1 MRSIVKRLTFLMVLM
16 TLLGVQAWAG
26 HYTVIVRVAD
36 GTNIKAIADAYEGKV
51 LDTLDT
57 GTYLLELKLTTP
69 KYPVSG
75 VEWMESDLGVGP
87 SKAKGAVVS
96 VGSRT
101 APNWYAEQPAF
112 QLIRNNEALQLS
124 RGSGIV
130 VADINSLVDYSHP
143 ALRGHLTSG
152 FDFVLGKPSDFSLN
166 QSTASFLDQST
177 ASFLDQST
185 ASFLD
190 QSTASFLDQSTAS
203 FLDQSTAS
211 FLDASNPAHGHGTL
225 VAGIIAAI
233 APDALI
239 MPIRAF
245 DDQGQSDQFTIAKAI
260 YWAVDHGADVI
271 NMSFGTMEK
280 SKVLKDAIEYAHK
293 RGVTLV
299 ASAGNEN
306 MESEQ
311 YPASYD
317 KVIAVAATNLWD
329 MKASFS
335 NYGKPVDVSA
345 PGASIIAPYP
355 SGYYAIVSGTSFA
368 SPIVAGEAALLRSL
382 LQKENM
388 KDRIRK
394 NVIKIDHRNPG
405 WKMGEGRIDLRL
417 ALEKK

>member
-1 MRSIVKRLTFLMVLM
+1 MRSLVKRLTFLIVLM

-26 HYTVIVRVAD
+26 HYLVIVRVAD
-36 GTNIKAIADAYEGKV
+36 GANIKAIADAYEGKV

-57 GTYLLELKLTTP
+57 GTYLLDLKLTTP

-75 VEWMESDLGVGP
+75 VEWIESDLSVGP
-87 SKAKGAVVS
+87 SKAKGAVLS
-96 VGSRT
+96 VGSQT
-101 APNWYAEQPAF
+101 TPNWYAQQPAF
-112 QLIRNNEALQLS
+112 QLIRSNEALQLS
-124 RGSGIV
+124 KGSGII

-143 ALRGHLTSG
+143 ALRGHLTAG
-152 FDFVLGKPSDFSLN
+152 FDFVIGKPSDFILN
-166 QSTASFLDQST
+166 QST

-245 DDQGQSDQFTIAKAI
+245 DDQGQSDQFTIAKSI
-260 YWAVDHGADVI
+260 RWAVDHGADVI
-271 NMSFGTMEK
+271 NMSFGTLEK
-280 SKVLKDAIEYAHK
+280 SKVLKDAIEYANK
-293 RGVTLV
+293 QGVTLV

-306 MESEQ
+306 TETEQ

-329 MKASFS
+329 MKTSFS

-345 PGASIIAPYP
+345 PGASIIAPFP
-355 SGYYAIVSGTSFA
+355 NGYYAIVSGTSFA

-405 WKMGEGRIDLRL
+405 CKMGEGRIDLRL

>member
-1 MRSIVKRLTFLMVLM
+1 MRSIVKRLTFLMVLA
-16 TLLGVQAWAG
+16 TLLNVQAWAG
-26 HYTVIVRVAD
+26 QYTVIVRIVD
-36 GTNIKAIADAYEGKV
+36 GANIKAIADAYEGKV
-51 LDTLDT
+51 LDRLDT
-57 GTYLLELKLTTP
+57 GTYLLQLKLTSP
-69 KYPVSG
+69 KYPVTG
-75 VEWMESDLGVGP
+75 VEWMESDQSVGP
-87 SKAKGAVVS
+87 SKIRGAVVS
-96 VGSRT
+96 VSART
-101 APNWYAEQPAF
+101 TPDWYRKQPAF
-112 QLIRNNEALQLS
+112 QLIRDIEALELS
-124 RGSGIV
+124 TGSGIV

-152 FDFVLGKPSDFSLN
+152 YDFVVGKPTDLTLN

-190 QSTASFLDQSTAS
+190 QSTASFLDQSS
-203 FLDQSTAS
+203 AS
-211 FLDASNPAHGHGTL
+211 FLDASSPAHGHGTL

-233 APDALI
+233 APGALI
-239 MPIRAF
+239 MPVRAF

-280 SKVLKDAIEYAHK
+280 SKVLKDAIEYANKH
-293 RGVTLV
+293 GVTLV

-311 YPASYD
+311 YPAAYD

-335 NYGKPVDVSA
+335 NYGKSVDVSA

-355 SGYYAIVSGTSFA
+355 NGYYAIVSGTSFA

>member
-1 MRSIVKRLTFLMVLM
+1 MRTIVKRLTFLMVLV
-16 TLLGVQAWAG
+16 TLLNVQAWAG
-26 HYTVIVRVAD
+26 QYTVIVRVAD
-36 GTNIKAIADAYEGKV
+36 GTNIKAIAEAYEGKV
-51 LDTLDT
+51 LDTLAT
-57 GTYLLELKLTTP
+57 GTYLLQLKLTSP
-69 KYPVSG
+69 KYPVTG
-75 VEWMESDLGVGP
+75 VEWMESDLSVGP
-87 SKAKGAVVS
+87 SKMRGAVVS
-96 VGSRT
+96 VTART
-101 APNWYAEQPAF
+101 APNWYAQQPAF
-112 QLIRNNEALQLS
+112 QLIRKNEALQLS
-124 RGSGIV
+124 SGSGIV

-152 FDFVLGKPSDFSLN
+152 FDFVLGKPADVTLN
-166 QSTASFLDQST
+166 QST

-245 DDQGQSDQFTIAKAI
+245 DDHGQSDQFTIAKAI

-280 SKVLKDAIEYAHK
+280 SKVLKDAIEYANK
-293 RGVTLV
+293 QGVTLV
-299 ASAGNEN
+299 ASAGNDNTET
-306 MESEQ
+306 EQ

-329 MKASFS
+329 MKTSFS
-335 NYGKPVDVSA
+335 NYGKAVDVAA

-355 SGYYAIVSGTSFA
+355 NGYYAIVSGTSFA

>member
-1 MRSIVKRLTFLMVLM
+1 MRSIVKRLTFLIVLM

-26 HYTVIVRVAD
+26 QYTVIVHVAA
-36 GTNIKAIADAYEGKV
+36 GANIKAIAEAYDGKV

-57 GTYLLELKLTTP
+57 GTYLLQLKLTSP
-69 KYPVSG
+69 KYPVTG
-75 VEWMESDLGVGP
+75 VEWMESDQSVGP
-87 SKAKGAVVS
+87 SKIRGAVVS
-96 VGSRT
+96 VTART
-101 APNWYAEQPAF
+101 APNWYAQQPAF
-112 QLIRNNEALQLS
+112 QLIRETEALQLS
-124 RGSGIV
+124 RGAGIV

-143 ALRGHLTSG
+143 ALRGHLTAG
-152 FDFVLGKPSDFSLN
+152 FDFVLGKPSDVSLN

-280 SKVLKDAIEYAHK
+280 SKVLKDAIEYANK
-293 RGVTLV
+293 QGVTLV
-299 ASAGNEN
+299 ASAGNDNTET
-306 MESEQ
+306 EQ

-329 MKASFS
+329 MKTSFS

-355 SGYYAIVSGTSFA
+355 QGYYAIVSGTSFA

>member
-1 MRSIVKRLTFLMVLM
+1 MRSIVKRLTFLIVLM

-26 HYTVIVRVAD
+26 HYLVIVHVAT
-36 GTNIKAIADAYEGKV
+36 GANIKTIADAYDGRV
-51 LDTLDT
+51 LDTLDS
-57 GTYLLELKLTTP
+57 GTYLLDLKLTTP

-75 VEWMESDLGVGP
+75 VEWMESDLSVGP
-87 SKAKGAVVS
+87 SRAKGAVVS
-96 VGSRT
+96 VGSQT
-101 APNWYAEQPAF
+101 APNWYAQQPAF
-112 QLIRNNEALQLS
+112 QLIHNNEALQLS

-130 VADINSLVDYSHP
+130 VADINSLIDYSHP

-152 FDFVLGKPSDFSLN
+152 FDFVLGKPSDFTLN
-166 QSTASFLDQST
+166 QST

-239 MPIRAF
+239 MPVRAF

-271 NMSFGTMEK
+271 NMSFGTLEK
-280 SKVLKDAIEYAHK
+280 SKVLKDAIDYANK
-293 RGVTLV
+293 QGVTLI

-306 MESEQ
+306 MDTEQ
-311 YPASYD
+311 FPAAYD
-317 KVIAVAATNLWD
+317 KVIGVGATNLWD
-329 MKASFS
+329 MKTSFS
-335 NYGKPVDVSA
+335 NFGRSVDVSA
-345 PGASIIAPYP
+345 PGASIIAPFP
-355 SGYYAIVSGTSFA
+355 NGYYAIVSGTSFA

>member
-1 MRSIVKRLTFLMVLM
+1 MRSIVRRITFLMVLA
-16 TLLGVQAWAG
+16 TLLSVQAWAG
-26 HYTVIVRVAD
+26 QYTVIVHVAD
-36 GTNIKAIADAYEGKV
+36 GANIKAIAEAYDGKV

-57 GTYLLELKLTTP
+57 NTYLLQLKLTSPRYAVT
-69 KYPVSG
+69 G
-75 VEWMESDLGVGP
+75 VEWMESDQSVGP
-87 SKAKGAVVS
+87 SKMRGAVVS
-96 VGSRT
+96 VTART
-101 APNWYAEQPAF
+101 APNWYVQQPAF
-112 QLIRNNEALQLS
+112 QLIRETEALQLS

-152 FDFVLGKPSDFSLN
+152 FDFVLGKPSDVSLN

-280 SKVLKDAIEYAHK
+280 SKVLKDAIEYANK
-293 RGVTLV
+293 QGVTLV
-299 ASAGNEN
+299 ASAGNDNTET
-306 MESEQ
+306 EQ

-329 MKASFS
+329 MKTSFS
-335 NYGKPVDVSA
+335 NFGKAVDVSA

-355 SGYYAIVSGTSFA
+355 NGYYAIVSGTSFA

-405 WKMGEGRIDLRL
+405 WKMGEGRIDIRL

>member
-16 TLLGVQAWAG
+16 TLLGIQAWAG
-26 HYTVIVRVAD
+26 HYIVIVRVAD
-36 GTNIKAIADAYEGKV
+36 GVNIKAIADAYEGKV

-75 VEWMESDLGVGP
+75 VEWMESDLSVGP
-87 SKAKGAVVS
+87 SRAKGAVVS
-96 VGSRT
+96 VGSQT
-101 APNWYAEQPAF
+101 APNWYAQQPAF
-112 QLIRNNEALQLS
+112 QLIHNNEALQLS

-130 VADINSLVDYSHP
+130 VADINSLIDYSHP

-152 FDFVLGKPSDFSLN
+152 FDFVLGKPSDFTLN
-166 QSTASFLDQST
+166 QST

-239 MPIRAF
+239 MPVRAF

-271 NMSFGTMEK
+271 NMSFGTLEK
-280 SKVLKDAIEYAHK
+280 SKVLKDAIDYANK
-293 RGVTLV
+293 QGVTLI

-306 MESEQ
+306 MDTEQ
-311 YPASYD
+311 FPAAYD
-317 KVIAVAATNLWD
+317 KVIGVGATNLWD
-329 MKASFS
+329 MKTSFS
-335 NYGKPVDVSA
+335 NFGRSVDVSA
-345 PGASIIAPYP
+345 PGASIIAPFP
-355 SGYYAIVSGTSFA
+355 NGYYAIVSGTSFA